1 MKALPCRIYYGAKR
15 HLAWLPLLS
24 ATVAYAQSALP
35 LPIGFYSS
43 SDCKHPPNAAL
54 LHFDGKN
61 LNGAHSAACRDR
73 VSSLGPGAYRLEQ
86 SCPAEQRAEGSAAYV
101 TSTSRQLS
109 VQSATSFVLVDGSGV
124 KHTERYRYCGTT
136 IDGQGSF

>member
-1 MKALPCRIYYGAKR
+1 MKALPCRIYHGPKR
-15 HLAWLPLLS
+15 HLAWLLLLS
-24 ATVAYAQSALP
+24 SMVTHAQSALP

-43 SDCKHPPNAAL
+43 ADCKHPPNAAL

-73 VSSLGPGAYRLEQ
+73 VSNLGPGAYQLEQ
-86 SCPAEQRAEGSAAYV
+86 SCPAEQHAEGSAAYA
-101 TSTSRQLS
+101 TSTLRQLS
-109 VQSATSFVLVDGSGV
+109 VQSATSFVLVDGSDV
-124 KHTERYRYCGTT
+124 KHAERYRYCGST